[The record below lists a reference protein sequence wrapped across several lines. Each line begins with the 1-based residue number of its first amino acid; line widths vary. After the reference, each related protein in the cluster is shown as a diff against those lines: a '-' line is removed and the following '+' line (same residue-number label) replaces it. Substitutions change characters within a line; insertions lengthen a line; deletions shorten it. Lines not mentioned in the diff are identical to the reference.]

1 LLHLFLQ
8 PPQHANPESIM
19 SLSTQ
24 LTRGTLA
31 LPMLALFGV
40 LALVAGQRVEAESS
54 LSLPAIEIEAE
65 APAVAAAPRLALEA
79 RIADAACGAHG
90 RPQLLLANAPG
101 DLGPIAQRQGAGCR
115 PLMSS

>member
-1 LLHLFLQ
+1 
-8 PPQHANPESIM
+8 M

-40 LALVAGQRVEAESS
+40 LALVSGEAVDAKALAPKARPAQQASVATSTVEAG
-54 LSLPAIEIEAE
+54 
-65 APAVAAAPRLALEA
+65 
-79 RIADAACGAHG
+79 ACGFHA
-90 RPQLLLANAPG
+90 RPQLMLAQAPA

-115 PLMSS
+115 A

>member
-1 LLHLFLQ
+1 
-8 PPQHANPESIM
+8 M

-40 LALVAGQRVEAESS
+40 LALVSGETVN
-54 LSLPAIEIEAE
+54 AE
-65 APAVAAAPRLALEA
+65 ALAPKAHAAAPAGETTS
-79 RIADAACGAHG
+79 AAETAPCG
-90 RPQLLLANAPG
+90 RPQMRLAQAPA

-115 PLMSS
+115 A